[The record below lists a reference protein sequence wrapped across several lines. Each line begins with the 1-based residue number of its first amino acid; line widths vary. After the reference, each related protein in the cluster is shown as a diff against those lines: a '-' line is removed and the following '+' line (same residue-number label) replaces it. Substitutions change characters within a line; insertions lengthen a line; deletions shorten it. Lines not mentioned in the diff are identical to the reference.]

1 MTQKLEAGV
10 TDHLQSADIGTT
22 GQVVIVTKQGEDGGI
37 TLDGFTGVVLRVG
50 GEELPEWSEGLS
62 QALLAERHIFYSS
75 RLGGLYTDELKFP
88 ETIAYEDLGWVHVS
102 ELNEPLLVTPEMRDP
117 ETNAITQH
125 AVYEH
130 VELNTVDA
138 NHEFRMER
146 ISEITGIAGDID
158 LEEGTFGKDA
168 ITQAISRDNERTA
181 EELASMEQAKQEGF
195 KDVASGS

>member
-1 MTQKLEAGV
+1 MTQKLEAGI

-22 GQVVIVTKQGEDGGI
+22 GQTVVVTKQGEDGGI
-37 TLDGFTGVVLRVG
+37 TLDGFTGVVLRTAG
-50 GEELPEWSEGLS
+50 DELPEWSEGLT

-88 ETIAYEDLGWVHVS
+88 DTIAFEDLGWIHVS
-102 ELNEPLLVTPEMRDP
+102 ELNEPLETQPEVRDL
-117 ETNAITQH
+117 ETGAITQH
-125 AVYEH
+125 ALYDH
-130 VELNTVDA
+130 VELNTIDA

-146 ISEITGIAGDID
+146 ISDITGIAGDID

-168 ITQAISRDNERTA
+168 ITQAISRDNQRTA

-195 KDVASGS
+195 GKVAEG